1 MKLVDM
7 TCPGCGANLRA
18 KPEDRVAV
26 CASCG
31 KQVMLVHTGEYGEG
45 YDREMGRIQAQRDVE
60 AKWKEEREAS
70 IRQRELDKKLLREK
84 QEKDRIKKQLKCIC
98 GVEAVICVLFFIV
111 SLLYDGPIFQ
121 KYIRMPASFIQ
132 LALIAAICLFFTKD
146 KYYKQ
151 IVLACILCAVVG
163 CVTTFFSV
171 TLIWVV
177 LFNLLKLIWMIRIER
192 VSSSWRDIFSFSK
205 GSQANE

>member
-18 KPEDRVAV
+18 QPEDRVTV

-70 IRQRELDKKLLREK
+70 IRQRELDKKLLH
-84 QEKDRIKKQLKCIC
+84 
-98 GVEAVICVLFFIV
+98 G
-111 SLLYDGPIFQ
+111 
-121 KYIRMPASFIQ
+121 
-132 LALIAAICLFFTKD
+132 
-146 KYYKQ
+146 
-151 IVLACILCAVVG
+151 
-163 CVTTFFSV
+163 
-171 TLIWVV
+171 
-177 LFNLLKLIWMIRIER
+177 IRI
-192 VSSSWRDIFSFSK
+192 
-205 GSQANE
+205 